1 MKEKLKKKKE
11 LYVAPKME
19 AAGFNVEQGYA
30 ASTSVNISMV
40 SGDSF

>member
-1 MKEKLKKKKE
+1 MKAKLKKKE

-30 ASTSVNISMV
+30 LSVGAKISM
-40 SGDSF
+40 GKGGIA